1 MDGFWL
7 TAALA
12 LMFIALLG
20 ELVPFVPGVALIW
33 LIALVYAIAEGFT
46 NIDPIAMI
54 VLSVIAL
61 PGITADIWVSGLG
74 ARVGGASPW
83 SILASLLGTAIG
95 FFVFNLPG
103 ALIGAFVGLV
113 TVELF
118 RAKDWQQALK
128 ASSGWVVGWL
138 LSTVVQ
144 VAVGLIMIA
153 IFWWQAKGG

>member
-61 PGITADIWVSGLG
+61 PGITADIWVSSLG
-74 ARVGGASPW
+74 AKVGGASLW
-83 SILASLLGTAIG
+83 SILASLLGAIVG

-103 ALIGAFVGLV
+103 ALIGALVGLV
-113 TVELF
+113 AVELF
-118 RAKDWQQALK
+118 RAKDWRQALK
-128 ASSGWVVGWL
+128 ASGGWVTGWL

-144 VAVGLIMIA
+144 IAIGLIMIA
-153 IFWWQAKGG
+153 IFWWQAKGV